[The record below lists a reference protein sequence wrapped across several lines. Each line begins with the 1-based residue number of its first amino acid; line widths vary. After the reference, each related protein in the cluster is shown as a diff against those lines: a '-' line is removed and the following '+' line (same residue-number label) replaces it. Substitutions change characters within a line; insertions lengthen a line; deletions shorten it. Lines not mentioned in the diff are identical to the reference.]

1 MAGPVAE
8 RSYRLPLYSG
18 TVVTSLRLGAT
29 QTATWAALVACGLLA
44 SGCAVSGGLGNMF
57 GKGQKADAPVQANAQ
72 ASVQT
77 GAQAGAQTGAQAGA
91 QIGTPVG
98 AQAAALAS
106 EEVTGS
112 TQTPTLR
119 ASAAAATSGLPSDT
133 DLVFARMAIVEVL
146 KRNSK
151 EVSAP
156 WENPSSGARGTVTPI
171 ASAYARDGLTCHDFL
186 ASYVRRGSPE
196 SWLQGQAC
204 RANKREVWEV
214 KSLRPW
220 TRS

>member
-1 MAGPVAE
+1 M
-8 RSYRLPLYSG
+8 
-18 TVVTSLRLGAT
+18 
-29 QTATWAALVACGLLA
+29 A
-44 SGCAVSGGLGNMF
+44 SGCAVSGGMGNLF
-57 GKGQKADAPVQANAQ
+57 AKGKSAEAPVQASAQ
-72 ASVQT
+72 AS
-77 GAQAGAQTGAQAGA
+77 
-91 QIGTPVG
+91 
-98 AQAAALAS
+98 ALAT

-112 TQTPTLR
+112 AGTPTLR
-119 ASAAAATSGLPSDT
+119 ASAAAATSGLPSET

-146 KRNSK
+146 KRGSK

-196 SWLQGQAC
+196 TWLQGQAC
-204 RANKREVWEV
+204 RAHRREVWEV

>member
-18 TVVTSLRLGAT
+18 SVATSLRLGAT
-29 QTATWAALVACGLLA
+29 RTATWAALVACGLVA

-57 GKGQKADAPVQANAQ
+57 AKGQKADAPVQANAQ
-72 ASVQT
+72 AGVEVGTQPGT
-77 GAQAGAQTGAQAGA
+77 QAT
-91 QIGTPVG
+91 
-98 AQAAALAS
+98 ALAS

-146 KRNSK
+146 TRTTK
-151 EVSAP
+151 EVQRLLGKSRAA
-156 WENPSSGARGTVTPI
+156 AR
-171 ASAYARDGLTCHDFL
+171 AAR
-186 ASYVRRGSPE
+186 
-196 SWLQGQAC
+196 
-204 RANKREVWEV
+204 
-214 KSLRPW
+214 
-220 TRS
+220 

>member
-1 MAGPVAE
+1 
-8 RSYRLPLYSG
+8 
-18 TVVTSLRLGAT
+18 LGVI
-29 QTATWAALVACGLLA
+29 LACGLAA
-44 SGCAVSGGLGNMF
+44 SGCAVTGGLGNMF
-57 GKGQKADAPVQANAQ
+57 AKGQKADAPVQA
-72 ASVQT
+72 SVQQ
-77 GAQAGAQTGAQAGA
+77 GNDQARVQT
-91 QIGTPVG
+91 T
-98 AQAAALAS
+98 ALAS

-112 TQTPTLR
+112 AQSPTLR

-133 DLVFARMAIVEVL
+133 DLVFARLAIVEVL
-146 KRNSK
+146 KRGSK

-171 ASAYARDGLTCHDFL
+171 ASAYARDGMTCHDFL

-204 RANKREVWEV
+204 RANKREAWEV

>member
-1 MAGPVAE
+1 M
-8 RSYRLPLYSG
+8 
-18 TVVTSLRLGAT
+18 
-29 QTATWAALVACGLLA
+29 

-57 GKGQKADAPVQANAQ
+57 AKGQKPADAPIQ
-72 ASVQT
+72 AS
-77 GAQAGAQTGAQAGA
+77 AQTGAQPSV
-91 QIGTPVG
+91 QTT
-98 AQAAALAS
+98 ALQS

-119 ASAAAATSGLPSDT
+119 ASAAAATNGLPSDT

-146 KRNSK
+146 KRGSK
-151 EVSAP
+151 EVSLP

-171 ASAYARDGLTCHDFL
+171 ASAYARDGMTCHDFL

-204 RANKREVWEV
+204 RANKREAWEV

>member
-18 TVVTSLRLGAT
+18 MVAASLRLGAVL
-29 QTATWAALVACGLLA
+29 ALGLLA
-44 SGCAVSGGLGNMF
+44 SGCAMTGGLGGMF
-57 GKGQKADAPVQANAQ
+57 AKHQKTEEVQA
-72 ASVQT
+72 T
-77 GAQAGAQTGAQAGA
+77 
-91 QIGTPVG
+91 
-98 AQAAALAS
+98 ALAS

-112 TQTPTLR
+112 ASAPTLR
-119 ASAAAATSGLPSDT
+119 ASAAVSTSGLPSET

-146 KRNSK
+146 QRGSK

-171 ASAYARDGLTCHDFL
+171 ASAYARDGDTCHDFL
-186 ASYVRRGSPE
+186 ASYIRRQGPE
-196 SWLQGQAC
+196 RWLQGQAC
-204 RANKREVWEV
+204 RGKTGGKLGAWEV

>member
-29 QTATWAALVACGLLA
+29 QAATWAVLVACGLMT

-57 GKGQKADAPVQANAQ
+57 AKGQKPADAPTQ
-72 ASVQT
+72 AS
-77 GAQAGAQTGAQAGA
+77 AQTGAQPSV
-91 QIGTPVG
+91 QTT
-98 AQAAALAS
+98 ALQS

-119 ASAAAATSGLPSDT
+119 ASAAAATNGLPSDT

-146 KRNSK
+146 KRGSK
-151 EVSAP
+151 EVSLP

-171 ASAYARDGLTCHDFL
+171 ASAYARDGMTCHDFL

-204 RANKREVWEV
+204 RANKREAWEV

>member
-8 RSYRLPLYSG
+8 RANRLPLYSG
-18 TVVTSLRLGAT
+18 TAETSLRL
-29 QTATWAALVACGLLA
+29 AARWGVILACGLMA

-57 GKGQKADAPVQANAQ
+57 AKGQKADAPVQA
-72 ASVQT
+72 S
-77 GAQAGAQTGAQAGA
+77 
-91 QIGTPVG
+91 
-98 AQAAALAS
+98 ALAS
-106 EEVTGS
+106 EDVTGS
-112 TQTPTLR
+112 AGAPTLR
-119 ASAAAATSGLPSDT
+119 ASAAVATSGLPSET

-146 KRNSK
+146 KRGSK

-171 ASAYARDGLTCHDFL
+171 ASAYARDGQTCHDFL

-196 SWLQGQAC
+196 SWMQGQAC
-204 RANKREVWEV
+204 RAHKREAWEV
-214 KSLRPW
+214 QSLRPW

>member
-1 MAGPVAE
+1 
-8 RSYRLPLYSG
+8 
-18 TVVTSLRLGAT
+18 
-29 QTATWAALVACGLLA
+29 VACGLVA

-57 GKGQKADAPVQANAQ
+57 AKGQKADAPVQANAQ

-77 GAQAGAQTGAQAGA
+77 GAQIGTPAGAQAT
-91 QIGTPVG
+91 
-98 AQAAALAS
+98 ALAS

-112 TQTPTLR
+112 AQTPTLR

-146 KRNSK
+146 KRNSR

-171 ASAYARDGLTCHDFL
+171 ASAYARDGMTCHDFL

-204 RANKREVWEV
+204 RANKREAWEV

>member
-1 MAGPVAE
+1 MRAIGRPLCAAAVDPARGPV
-8 RSYRLPLYSG
+8 P
-18 TVVTSLRLGAT
+18 
-29 QTATWAALVACGLLA
+29 
-44 SGCAVSGGLGNMF
+44 
-57 GKGQKADAPVQANAQ
+57 AD
-72 ASVQT
+72 
-77 GAQAGAQTGAQAGA
+77 
-91 QIGTPVG
+91 
-98 AQAAALAS
+98 
-106 EEVTGS
+106 
-112 TQTPTLR
+112 R
-119 ASAAAATSGLPSDT
+119 ASDADGVRDPLANPAAVLPKD
-133 DLVFARMAIVEVL
+133 AAIVEVL
-146 KRNSK
+146 KRGSK

-204 RANKREVWEV
+204 RAHQRDAWEV